1 MDTSV
6 TLFVLCCGVLL
17 RLFIWFVVCLECV
30 CVCLF
35 VYISA
40 CLRVCVAFRL
50 ELRQVK
56 TYCKPGGLHQCTL
69 VPAWP
74 VKTHKPDN
82 YLLPHCSPDG
92 FIQYA
97 LHHGSIPIHV
107 FPLAT
112 SLRAIATIVTL
123 ALLGPLIQSLTQSL
137 LFRFLIH
144 IVQFLGFGIWI
155 PGFSFKIWNCLD
167 VVLRFYDS
175 CFWIHGVKSFIIP
188 FLEILFRYYLV
199 KQCESRC
206 LDGSIPGCWLFT
218 GGSPGM
224 SQ

>member
-1 MDTSV
+1 MACISV
-6 TLFVLCCGVLL
+6 LWSQPGLLRHINQIIISFLIVLL
-17 RLFIWFVVCLECV
+17 MDLFNMHFTMAPFQFMCFHSL
-30 CVCLF
+30 
-35 VYISA
+35 
-40 CLRVCVAFRL
+40 
-50 ELRQVK
+50 QV
-56 TYCKPGGLHQCTL
+56 
-69 VPAWP
+69 
-74 VKTHKPDN
+74 
-82 YLLPHCSPDG
+82 
-92 FIQYA
+92 F
-97 LHHGSIPIHV
+97 
-107 FPLAT
+107 
-112 SLRAIATIVTL
+112 ATIVTL

-175 CFWIHGVKSFIIP
+175 CFWIHGVKFFIIP